1 MTHEKIFTL
10 KTGRSVKVIIHE
22 KEKMDASELN
32 IDVLIK
38 EPKEPEFRL
47 PINDSHPKFWKLK
60 RLNQQHASKL
70 QLLYSGIKKKQIKSA
85 MNEFYAANNWI
96 NILHQN

>member
-22 KEKMDASELN
+22 IKRMEDSEIN

-47 PINDSHPKFWKLK
+47 PINDSHPKYWKLK
-60 RLNQQHASKL
+60 RLNEQLASKL
-70 QLLYSGIKKKQIKSA
+70 QMQYSGIKKKQIKSA
-85 MNEFYAANNWI
+85 VNEFYAANNW
-96 NILHQN
+96 NNFMQRN